1 MPLVLAHAGHW
12 YHALLYLAPVLV
24 LAAFFTIQGRRERR
38 MDERAAAE
46 ARARGEDPRE
56 PPDDR
61 EPDDV

>member
-46 ARARGEDPRE
+46 ARALGEDPRE
-56 PPDDR
+56 DR